1 MTLEMKPCLDDP
13 GKLSEEER
21 TALGIS
27 EQFPKGLLEALDGFG
42 KADFGDGC
50 LDDEVVKA
58 YVAVKR
64 GEHEFLQGMESE
76 RRRDWLIE
84 WY

>member
-1 MTLEMKPCLDDP
+1 MPLEMKPCLDDP
-13 GKLSEEER
+13 GKLGEEGR
-21 TALGIS
+21 TALGVS
-27 EQFPKGLLEALDGFG
+27 EQFPKGLSEALDVFG
-42 KADFGDGC
+42 KADFGEMF

-64 GEHEFLQGMESE
+64 EEHEFLQGMEPD

-84 WY
+84 RY